1 MVKVQGF
8 LQGVTDK
15 GCKPGICNLQEVIA
29 FQLLKQVGERENAQ
43 RSARVNLAAGSCHLF
58 VGFAF

>member
-15 GCKPGICNLQEVIA
+15 GCKPGICSLQEV
-29 FQLLKQVGERENAQ
+29 LLKQVGERKNAQ

-58 VGFAF
+58 VGFEF